1 MDRKELEEYV
11 ERSTKI
17 VEDAPQ
23 MDEANTKKRLV
34 EPFVEDVL
42 GWDGFSDVELEHS
55 VQMGRNPK
63 KVDYALTLE
72 DTPVVFVE
80 AKGLDES
87 LSEREEDQ
95 LRSYMRQVGVDW
107 GVLTNGKRFE
117 FLKRKKDTN
126 RPEEVTFGDLELD
139 ELLENV
145 EVVRTVSKESVKSGE
160 SEKIADEIQKRRR
173 AVSHLREQK
182 DEIAESVVG
191 VVTERVGESVVSAA
205 ETEAKEFVDR
215 VVEELENGGGPTAE
229 REPAVEEVDS
239 TTKGNKETQTSTNRS
254 SDVVFTAGETVIT
267 SFDEENQSET
277 MAKAVKYLI
286 DEYGLLEEVSLPYV
300 PGNKKAVLNKVP
312 KYPNGDEMRYPKKI
326 SGIYLDV
333 NMNKN
338 QKEKVLSSLAGKCG
352 LGVEFNW

>member
-1 MDRKELEEYV
+1 MDREELEEYV
-11 ERSTKI
+11 ERSTRI
-17 VEDAPQ
+17 AEDAPQ

-42 GWDGFSDVELEHS
+42 GWDGFSDIELEHS

-87 LSEREEDQ
+87 LTESEENQ

-139 ELLENV
+139 ELLDNV
-145 EVVRTVSKESVKSGE
+145 EVVRTVSKASVESGE
-160 SEKIADEIQKRRR
+160 SEKIANEIQKRRR
-173 AVSHLREQK
+173 AVSRLRGQK
-182 DEIAESVVG
+182 EEIATGIVG
-191 VVTERVGESVVSAA
+191 VVTECVGESVTSAA

-215 VVEELENGGGPTAE
+215 VVEELENGEGGKAIGTRETAVK
-229 REPAVEEVDS
+229 P
-239 TTKGNKETQTSTNRS
+239 K
-254 SDVVFTAGETVIT
+254 
-267 SFDEENQSET
+267 DEEQGRDEYDDGDHIILMENETPVASFNDDTQADT
-277 MAKAVKYLI
+277 MAKAVRFLV
-286 DEYGLLEEVSLPYV
+286 EERGLLDNISIPYV
-300 PGNKKAVLNKVP
+300 PGDENAVLNDAPQHPDGRKMRAHR
-312 KYPNGDEMRYPKKI
+312 KIAGDH
-326 SGIYLDV
+326 YLDTHASRE
-333 NMNKN
+333 
-338 QKEKVLSSLAGKCG
+338 QKERRLRRLTEKCG
-352 LGVEFNW
+352 LSAEFNW